1 MELLLFGGAFQR
13 GRRAFPASDYLRHL
27 IEITSAD
34 LALVF
39 GRGVTVGLGR
49 ELRLLQFRI
58 RLHSSIATALRE
70 LKHAV
75 IERVETGQ
83 GNELE
88 FVAHRPQFTLKLCD
102 TSAIEM
108 QDYHFLYWS
117 KKESRSITCPHFRKN
132 VKIEEG
138 SRAFDECSGLVQR
151 AFIRNGSR
159 SLGSISFGVREADDS
174 KTRLPR
180 QRA

>member
-1 MELLLFGGAFQR
+1 MQ
-13 GRRAFPASDYLRHL
+13 P
-27 IEITSAD
+27 
-34 LALVF
+34 
-39 GRGVTVGLGR
+39 LGR
-49 ELRLLQFRI
+49 IRVLSRLQLRI
-58 RLHSSIATALRE
+58 GLHSANAIASSE

-75 IERVETGQ
+75 IQRVETGQ

-102 TSAIEM
+102 IFAIEM

-117 KKESRSITCPHFRKN
+117 KKESRFITCPHFRKN

-138 SRAFDECSGLVQR
+138 SRAFDECRGFVQR

-180 QRA
+180 LRAYGVRRG

>member
-1 MELLLFGGAFQR
+1 MTGGDNLSDIVEVAGAHFVLMLGRAVSMLFGR
-13 GRRAFPASDYLRHL
+13 
-27 IEITSAD
+27 
-34 LALVF
+34 
-39 GRGVTVGLGR
+39 
-49 ELRLLQFRI
+49 
-58 RLHSSIATALRE
+58 
-70 LKHAV
+70 
-75 IERVETGQ
+75 ETGQ

-117 KKESRSITCPHFRKN
+117 KKESRSITCPNFRKN

-159 SLGSISFGVREADDS
+159 SLGTA
-174 KTRLPR
+174 
-180 QRA
+180 

>member
-1 MELLLFGGAFQR
+1 MTGGDNLSNIVEVAGAHFVLMP
-13 GRRAFPASDYLRHL
+13 GR
-27 IEITSAD
+27 
-34 LALVF
+34 
-39 GRGVTVGLGR
+39 TVSMFFGR

-58 RLHSSIATALRE
+58 RLHSSIAIASRE

-132 VKIEEG
+132 VKIEQAEY
-138 SRAFDECSGLVQR
+138 SRNAAV
-151 AFIRNGSR
+151 
-159 SLGSISFGVREADDS
+159 
-174 KTRLPR
+174 
-180 QRA
+180 

>member
-1 MELLLFGGAFQR
+1 M
-13 GRRAFPASDYLRHL
+13 
-27 IEITSAD
+27 
-34 LALVF
+34 
-39 GRGVTVGLGR
+39 
-49 ELRLLQFRI
+49 
-58 RLHSSIATALRE
+58 ATALRE

-108 QDYHFLYWS
+108 QDYHSLYWS
-117 KKESRSITCPHFRKN
+117 RKESRSITCPHFRKN

-138 SRAFDECSGLVQR
+138 SRVFDECSGLVQR
-151 AFIRNGSR
+151 AFIRNGCEDPSAAKFC
-159 SLGSISFGVREADDS
+159 G
-174 KTRLPR
+174 
-180 QRA
+180 

>member
-1 MELLLFGGAFQR
+1 ML
-13 GRRAFPASDYLRHL
+13 RR
-27 IEITSAD
+27 
-34 LALVF
+34 
-39 GRGVTVGLGR
+39 TVSMLLGR
-49 ELRLLQFRI
+49 ELRLLQFRM

-75 IERVETGQ
+75 IERSETGQ
-83 GNELE
+83 ANELE

-117 KKESRSITCPHFRKN
+117 KKESRFITSHFRKN

-138 SRAFDECSGLVQR
+138 SRAVEECSGLVQR

>member
-1 MELLLFGGAFQR
+1 MTGGDNLSNVVEVAGAHFVLML
-13 GRRAFPASDYLRHL
+13 GR
-27 IEITSAD
+27 
-34 LALVF
+34 
-39 GRGVTVGLGR
+39 TVSMFFGR
-49 ELRLLQFRI
+49 ELRFLQFRI
-58 RLHSSIATALRE
+58 RFHSSIATALRE

-88 FVAHRPQFTLKLCD
+88 FVAHRLQFTLKLCD

-138 SRAFDECSGLVQR
+138 SRAFDECSGLVQC
-151 AFIRNGSR
+151 AFIRNGS
-159 SLGSISFGVREADDS
+159 I
-174 KTRLPR
+174 PR
-180 QRA
+180 QHKFWGKRGR

>member
-1 MELLLFGGAFQR
+1 MK
-13 GRRAFPASDYLRHL
+13 P
-27 IEITSAD
+27 
-34 LALVF
+34 
-39 GRGVTVGLGR
+39 LGR
-49 ELRLLQFRI
+49 I
-58 RLHSSIATALRE
+58 RVASLHIMSQQTLARAM
-70 LKHAV
+70 KHAV

-88 FVAHRPQFTLKLCD
+88 FVAHRPQFTLKLCV

-117 KKESRSITCPHFRKN
+117 KKESRFITCPHFRKN
-132 VKIEEG
+132 VEIEEG

-151 AFIRNGSR
+151 AFIRSGSR
-159 SLGSISFGVREADDS
+159 SLARLSFGVREADAS

>member
-1 MELLLFGGAFQR
+1 MLGRTVSMLF
-13 GRRAFPASDYLRHL
+13 
-27 IEITSAD
+27 
-34 LALVF
+34 
-39 GRGVTVGLGR
+39 GR
-49 ELRLLQFRI
+49 ELRLLQFRT
-58 RLHSSIATALRE
+58 RLHSSIVTALHE

-88 FVAHRPQFTLKLCD
+88 LVTHRPQFTLKLCD

-117 KKESRSITCPHFRKN
+117 KKESRFITCPHFRKN

-159 SLGSISFGVREADDS
+159 SLGTA
-174 KTRLPR
+174 
-180 QRA
+180 

>member
-1 MELLLFGGAFQR
+1 MKLFVFDR
-13 GRRAFPASDYLRHL
+13 
-27 IEITSAD
+27 TS
-34 LALVF
+34 
-39 GRGVTVGLGR
+39 
-49 ELRLLQFRI
+49 QFRT
-58 RLHSSIATALRE
+58 RLQSSIATALPE

-117 KKESRSITCPHFRKN
+117 KKESR
-132 VKIEEG
+132 
-138 SRAFDECSGLVQR
+138 L
-151 AFIRNGSR
+151 
-159 SLGSISFGVREADDS
+159 
-174 KTRLPR
+174 
-180 QRA
+180 

>member
-1 MELLLFGGAFQR
+1 MLF
-13 GRRAFPASDYLRHL
+13 
-27 IEITSAD
+27 
-34 LALVF
+34 
-39 GRGVTVGLGR
+39 GR
-49 ELRLLQFRI
+49 ELHLLQFRI

-117 KKESRSITCPHFRKN
+117 KKESRFIICPHFRKN

-138 SRAFDECSGLVQR
+138 SRAFDECSGLVKRLVYPQWVQIPR
-151 AFIRNGSR
+151 MHKFWG
-159 SLGSISFGVREADDS
+159 
-174 KTRLPR
+174 TRGR
-180 QRA
+180 

>member
-1 MELLLFGGAFQR
+1 MLFGR
-13 GRRAFPASDYLRHL
+13 D
-27 IEITSAD
+27 
-34 LALVF
+34 
-39 GRGVTVGLGR
+39 
-49 ELRLLQFRI
+49 LRLLQFRT
-58 RLHSSIATALRE
+58 RLHSSIVTALRE

-88 FVAHRPQFTLKLCD
+88 FVAHRPQFTLKRRD
-102 TSAIEM
+102 TFAIEM

-117 KKESRSITCPHFRKN
+117 KKESRFVTCPHFRKN

-151 AFIRNGSR
+151 AFDPQWVQIPRH
-159 SLGSISFGVREADDS
+159 SISFGVREADDS

-180 QRA
+180 QRT